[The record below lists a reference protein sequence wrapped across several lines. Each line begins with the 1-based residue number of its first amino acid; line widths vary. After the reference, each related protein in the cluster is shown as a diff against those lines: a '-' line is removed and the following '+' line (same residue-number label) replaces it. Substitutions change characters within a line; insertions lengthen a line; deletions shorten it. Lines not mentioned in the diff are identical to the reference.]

1 MKLISISIV
10 AFGLSSQGLAIP
22 ISLGQNLP
30 AVNDLTGAV
39 TNIATTVKGKVSSLI
54 SPAVRS
60 EVDNIAQNAESQ
72 VMTTLS
78 AVQTLKN
85 DVEIEL
91 SSMSMILRSCICTIG
106 LTGLL
111 VSAVGA
117 DNTLTVVPSVLSNLK
132 SITGS
137 FQAVQGATSLAGP
150 AIPLTEDEVT
160 ALASTLQILQTL
172 VPTIQSSLA
181 STVSALPAGMFWS
194 LYDLHIDLELF

>member
-106 LTGLL
+106 LTGL
-111 VSAVGA
+111 
-117 DNTLTVVPSVLSNLK
+117 
-132 SITGS
+132 
-137 FQAVQGATSLAGP
+137 
-150 AIPLTEDEVT
+150 
-160 ALASTLQILQTL
+160 
-172 VPTIQSSLA
+172 
-181 STVSALPAGMFWS
+181 
-194 LYDLHIDLELF
+194 